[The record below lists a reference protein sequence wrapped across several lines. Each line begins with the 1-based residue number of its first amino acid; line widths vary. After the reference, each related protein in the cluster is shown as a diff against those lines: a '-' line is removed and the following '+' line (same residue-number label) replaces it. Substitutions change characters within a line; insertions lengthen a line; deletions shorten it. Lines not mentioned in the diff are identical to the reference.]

1 MTTAINTALLERH
14 QAMQA
19 QLASQ
24 PDALETET
32 ILQFIEEAR
41 AAGARIADVGQRE
54 QLRAILRH
62 WGGILFDR
70 LGDYPAI
77 QLTPFEGLPISE
89 PSQEGKP
96 VKSTSGRWR
105 PIAMGAGVGLIL
117 FLLIALAALFG
128 LRLGDGMAAAE
139 TDPTVAVSQGG
150 TEPALGAGTP
160 STATPTPPPTPTR
173 RITEEAAGEEPG
185 DSDSDGLSDEDEA
198 VLGTN
203 PYSPDSDGDGLWD
216 IDELD
221 WGTDPL
227 NFDTDGDGL
236 LDGEEIEMG
245 TDPLAA
251 DSDGDGLVDGQDDD
265 PERPSTPTSMPS
277 ATPLPPTETAT
288 PQTAV
293 PHTVQAGETLET
305 IAGQYDVSVAQIA
318 ELNDLSLQDRLQAGQ
333 QVFVPLNPGF
343 IIPEL
348 VIKIPAVNLRSGP
361 GIEYTIIAYP
371 ERGTFATILGQTID
385 PTWYLVELQD
395 SRGTRGWLSA
405 VVVRLLYPTRPE
417 TIPLVATVPPT
428 PVQ

>member
-1 MTTAINTALLERH
+1 MTIAIHTALIERH

-77 QLTPFEGLPISE
+77 QLAPFEGRPVSE
-89 PSQEGKP
+89 LSQEGRL
-96 VKSTSGRWR
+96 VKSISGQWR
-105 PIAMGAGVGLIL
+105 LIAMAAGVILIL
-117 FLLIALAALFG
+117 FLLIALAGLFG
-128 LRLGDGMAAAE
+128 LQLGGGAAAE
-139 TDPTVAVSQGG
+139 TDPTVAVSESV
-150 TEPALGAGTP
+150 TEPASGEDTP
-160 STATPTPPPTPTR
+160 STATPTPPPTPTS
-173 RITEEAAGEEPG
+173 RITEEAAGEEGG

-198 VLGTN
+198 ALGTN

-227 NFDTDGDGL
+227 NFDTDEDGL
-236 LDGEEIEMG
+236 LDGEEIDMG

-251 DSDGDGLVDGQDDD
+251 DSDGDGLNDGEDANPVQ
-265 PERPSTPTSMPS
+265 PSTATPIPS
-277 ATPLPPTETAT
+277 ATILPPTETAT

-305 IAGQYDVSVAQIA
+305 IAREYGVLATQLADI
-318 ELNDLSLQDRLQAGQ
+318 NDLALQDRLQAGQ
-333 QVFVPLNPGF
+333 QIFIPLNPGF
-343 IIPEL
+343 ITPEL
-348 VIKIPAVNLRSGP
+348 VIKISVANLHSGP
-361 GIEYTIIAYP
+361 GIEYPIIAQP
-371 ERGTFATILGQTID
+371 ARGTFATILGQTFD
-385 PTWYLVELQD
+385 PAWYNVELQD
-395 SRGTRGWLSA
+395 SRVTRGWLSA
-405 VVVRLLYPTRPE
+405 AEVRLLYPTRPE

>member
-1 MTTAINTALLERH
+1 MTTAIHTALLEQH
-14 QAMQA
+14 QTMQA

-24 PDALETET
+24 PDGLETET
-32 ILQFIEEAR
+32 ILQFLEEAR
-41 AAGARIADVGQRE
+41 AAGARIADVRQRE

-77 QLTPFEGLPISE
+77 QLAPFEGQPISE
-89 PSQEGKP
+89 PSQEGKS
-96 VKSTSGRWR
+96 VKSISGWWR
-105 PIAMGAGVGLIL
+105 LIAIGVGVVLIL
-117 FLLIALAALFG
+117 FLLIALVAVFS
-128 LRLGDGMAAAE
+128 LRLGGGAAAAE
-139 TDPTVAVSQGG
+139 TGSTAVVSEVV
-150 TEPALGAGTP
+150 TEQASGIGTP
-160 STATPTPPPTPTR
+160 STATPPPTPTSR
-173 RITEEAAGEEPG
+173 NTEEPAEGSG
-185 DSDSDGLSDEDEA
+185 DSDGDGLSDDDEA
-198 VLGTN
+198 SLGTN
-203 PYSPDSDGDGLWD
+203 PYSPDSDGDGLRD

-236 LDGEEIEMG
+236 LDGEEIELG

-251 DSDGDGLVDGQDDD
+251 DSDGDGLSDGQDDD
-265 PERPSTPTSMPS
+265 PERPSTPTPIPS
-277 ATPLPPTETAT
+277 ATPLPPTETPT
-288 PQTAV
+288 PQTAI
-293 PHTVQAGETLET
+293 PHAVQAGETLET
-305 IAGQYDVSVAQIA
+305 IAGQYSVSVAQIA
-318 ELNDLSLQDRLQAGQ
+318 VMNGLSQQERLQVGQ
-333 QVFVPLNPGF
+333 QLFIPLNPGF

-371 ERGTFATILGQTID
+371 EKGAFATILGQTVD
-385 PTWYLVELQD
+385 PTWYLVEMQD

-405 VVVRLLYPTRPE
+405 AVVRLLYPTRPE

>member
-1 MTTAINTALLERH
+1 MTLAIHTALIERH
-14 QAMQA
+14 QTMQA

-105 PIAMGAGVGLIL
+105 LIAIGAGVGLIL
-117 FLLIALAALFG
+117 FLLIALAAVFG
-128 LRLGDGMAAAE
+128 LRLGGGMAAAE

-150 TEPALGAGTP
+150 TEPALGVGTP

-198 VLGTN
+198 ALGTN

-227 NFDTDGDGL
+227 NFDTDEDGL
-236 LDGEEIEMG
+236 LDGEEIDMG

-251 DSDGDGLVDGQDDD
+251 DSDGDGLNDGQDDD
-265 PERPSTPTSMPS
+265 PENPATSTPMPS
-277 ATPLPPTETAT
+277 DTPLPPTETTT

-305 IAGQYDVSVAQIA
+305 IAREYGVLATQLADI
-318 ELNDLSLQDRLQAGQ
+318 NDLALQDRLQAGQ
-333 QVFVPLNPGF
+333 QIFIPLNPGF
-343 IIPEL
+343 ITPEL
-348 VIKIPAVNLRSGP
+348 VIKISVANLHSGP
-361 GIEYTIIAYP
+361 GIEYPIIAQP
-371 ERGTFATILGQTID
+371 ARGTFATILGQTFD
-385 PTWYLVELQD
+385 PAWYNVELQD
-395 SRGTRGWLSA
+395 SRVTRGWLSA
-405 VVVRLLYPTRPE
+405 AEVRLLYPTRPE
-417 TIPLVATVPPT
+417 SIPQVATVPPT

>member
-1 MTTAINTALLERH
+1 M
-14 QAMQA
+14 
-19 QLASQ
+19 
-24 PDALETET
+24 
-32 ILQFIEEAR
+32 
-41 AAGARIADVGQRE
+41 
-54 QLRAILRH
+54 
-62 WGGILFDR
+62 
-70 LGDYPAI
+70 
-77 QLTPFEGLPISE
+77 
-89 PSQEGKP
+89 
-96 VKSTSGRWR
+96 
-105 PIAMGAGVGLIL
+105 
-117 FLLIALAALFG
+117 
-128 LRLGDGMAAAE
+128 
-139 TDPTVAVSQGG
+139 
-150 TEPALGAGTP
+150 
-160 STATPTPPPTPTR
+160 
-173 RITEEAAGEEPG
+173 
-185 DSDSDGLSDEDEA
+185 
-198 VLGTN
+198 
-203 PYSPDSDGDGLWD
+203 
-216 IDELD
+216 
-221 WGTDPL
+221 GTDPL
-227 NFDTDGDGL
+227 VADSDGDGL
-236 LDGEEIEMG
+236 LDGE
-245 TDPLAA
+245 DPNPL
-251 DSDGDGLVDGQDDD
+251 QT
-265 PERPSTPTSMPS
+265 STPTPVPS

-293 PHTVQAGETLET
+293 PHTVQSGETLET